1 MNLIIYKHRVYKLI
15 ESGDK
20 LMIEPAEFILPS
32 DLNEESNASVEVTRL
47 ISA

>member
-1 MNLIIYKHRVYKLI
+1 MTLIIYKYQVFKLI

-20 LMIEPAEFILPS
+20 LIFEPAEFILPS
-32 DLNEESNASVEVTRL
+32 DLDNEAADAVECTRL

>member
-15 ESGDK
+15 ESSDK
-20 LMIEPAEFILPS
+20 LTLEPAEFIEPS
-32 DLNEESNASVEVTRL
+32 DLNDESSASVEVTRL